1 MAVALWQSAEQRCRE
16 VEAADAAAVARLVRG
31 VLCCRDPR
39 NAPLLCVCPD
49 HVCVGVVV
57 MVEPGGCGS
66 WRAAKSRGA
75 QCSCLAVLL
84 VGGISGGAV
93 AEYGILRDLW
103 SSHLSRVMTCVQ
115 CLGLVVAGFGSLC
128 RLLPF
133 VFDRLAFATTASL
146 ESLLLHT
153 TRRLSRSQCYCW

>member
-1 MAVALWQSAEQRCRE
+1 MGTLPVVTVCGVAVADRSRDERRWYDHCFVRLIADMYCAAGMRGFAVAAALWQSAEQRCRE

-75 QCSCLAVLL
+75 QCSCLVVLL
-84 VGGISGGAV
+84 VGGILLGSC
-93 AEYGILRDLW
+93 GI
-103 SSHLSRVMTCVQ
+103 SS
-115 CLGLVVAGFGSLC
+115 
-128 RLLPF
+128 
-133 VFDRLAFATTASL
+133 
-146 ESLLLHT
+146 
-153 TRRLSRSQCYCW
+153 